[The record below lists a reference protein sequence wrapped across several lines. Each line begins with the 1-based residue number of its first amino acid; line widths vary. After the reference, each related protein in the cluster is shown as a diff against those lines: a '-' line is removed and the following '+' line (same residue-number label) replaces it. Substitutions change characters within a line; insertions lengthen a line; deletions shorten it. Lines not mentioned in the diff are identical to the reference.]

1 MLAML
6 ALVLLF
12 RTLVPAGYMIA
23 PSAGW
28 PILTPCEAP
37 APSASAD
44 HDGHHTPAEPKQ
56 PCAYAA
62 LASPVLPPAPAE
74 IGAPPTVPGPA
85 PAGRADRDPFLPGP
99 ASFPPPSTGPPH
111 RV

>member
-1 MLAML
+1 ML

-23 PSAGW
+23 PSGGW
-28 PILTPCEAP
+28 PVLTLCETPAP
-37 APSASAD
+37 AALAG
-44 HDGHHTPAEPKQ
+44 HDGHHPPAEPKQ

-62 LASPVLPPAPAE
+62 LASPVLPPAPPQVL
-74 IGAPPTVPGPA
+74 APPSEPGPA
-85 PAGRADRDPFLPGP
+85 LAARAASDPFLPGP

-111 RV
+111 LV